1 MLKDQ
6 STKYNL
12 IYICYDYTKKLKL
25 YKLTNKY
32 KKIILNKFP
41 NVKFVKFNSKNKIL
55 LKKCEIY
62 WGNLFDTKKLKFL
75 PNLRWVHF
83 GSTGID
89 RILGEEKNLSHIK
102 ITNSK
107 NIMNHEMSNLI
118 FAFIFNILKGLKF
131 SFDLANKRKLN
142 RKNYDQIFENVK
154 NIENCKFII
163 FGYGQ
168 ISKYFIKKLSIFTKE
183 IYVVTNQKNLK
194 NNSVKKFFFFKN
206 FNFKKF
212 DYDFC
217 INLMPLNKLT
227 KQYFDKNKFNK
238 MTKKLNFINVS
249 RGLVVNE
256 NDLYEALKNK
266 KINYAALDV
275 YESEPLLVSSRLLKL
290 NNILLTPHIGALSNN
305 YWNKEVELFKNNL
318 EKFIKKKKLINLI
331 K

>member
-1 MLKDQ
+1 MSRDQ
-6 STKYNL
+6 NIKYNS
-12 IYICYDYTKKLKL
+12 IYICHDYTKKLKL
-25 YKLTNKY
+25 YKLTNKF
-32 KKIILNKFP
+32 KKILLNKFP
-41 NVKFVKFNSKNKIL
+41 NIKFVNFNTKNKKN
-55 LKKCEIY
+55 LKKCTIY
-62 WGNLFDTKKLKFL
+62 WGNLFDTKKLKLL
-75 PNLRWVHF
+75 PNLKWVHF

-89 RILGEEKNLSHIK
+89 RILGKEKILSHIK
-102 ITNSK
+102 ISNSK
-107 NIMNHEMSNLI
+107 DIMNYEMTNLI

-131 SFDLANKRKLN
+131 SFDLVNKKKLN

-168 ISKYFIKKLSIFTKE
+168 ISKYFINKLSIFTKE
-183 IYVVTNQKNLK
+183 IYVVSSQKKLTNNF
-194 NNSVKKFFFFKN
+194 VKKFYLFKN

-227 KQYFDKNKFNK
+227 IQYFDKNKFNK
-238 MTKKLNFINVS
+238 MPKKINFINVS

-256 NDLYEALKNK
+256 NDLYTALKNK

-275 YESEPLLVSSRLLKL
+275 FQSEPIKASNRLYKLK
-290 NNILLTPHIGALSNN
+290 NILLTPHIGALSND
-305 YWNKEVELFKNNL
+305 YWSKEVELFKTNL
-318 EKFIKKKKLINLI
+318 ERFLKKKKLINLI